1 MALGESVPEVHF
13 QLAKALRGIGDS
25 EGSKREIETYQQLK
39 KAAAAQVEAV
49 AAVKQGDKDLDA
61 GDLNEAILHY
71 REGVEKAPDD
81 ANYKYKLSVALH
93 QSGDLAGE
101 QAQLEQAVKLDP
113 THAAAQR
120 QLGYLLDRN
129 GDPDAAAI
137 HFRAAVKAAP
147 EWVEAWIDLSAALAA
162 TGQLDEARQ
171 AVATALRLEPA
182 NPQALK
188 LSDLLAHDQPAQP
201 TKP

>member
-1 MALGESVPEVHF
+1 LRPLCDPPCSLALC
-13 QLAKALRGIGDS
+13 S
-25 EGSKREIETYQQLK
+25 E
-39 KAAAAQVEAV
+39 
-49 AAVKQGDKDLDA
+49 
-61 GDLNEAILHY
+61 
-71 REGVEKAPDD
+71 P
-81 ANYKYKLSVALH
+81 
-93 QSGDLAGE
+93 
-101 QAQLEQAVKLDP
+101 
-113 THAAAQR
+113 QR
-120 QLGYLLDRN
+120 QLGYLLARN